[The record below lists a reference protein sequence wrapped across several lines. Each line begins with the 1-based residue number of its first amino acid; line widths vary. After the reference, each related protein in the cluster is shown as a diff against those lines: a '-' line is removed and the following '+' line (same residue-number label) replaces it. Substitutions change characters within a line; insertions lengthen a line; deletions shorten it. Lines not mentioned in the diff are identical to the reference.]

1 MFGTKRQFGRNLSN
15 VQRPALSTKQQPPLK
30 KARTQA
36 EIPTAVAKP
45 TTRTRAAASKS
56 TAAVRRR
63 PAATKSQTSLLE
75 HYGAPAETVAPAW
88 SGEMNPCEDVSD
100 NEMDDAMSI
109 DMTGPAVE
117 HEDIDRY
124 DTHDPQFVSEYI
136 NDIMAFL
143 REKELAHQISHDYCD
158 RQQEIKPRQRNHL
171 IRWMA
176 EVYVQLKLLAET
188 YFLAVNIVD
197 QVLDNCLVSRKKIH
211 LIGVAAMFIASKYE
225 ETWAPPLNDLLVC
238 CDYAFTDKDILRMER
253 EILNRIDFNLAIP
266 APIHFL
272 RRYSKAGHSDGLTH
286 TIAKFLTEMT
296 CQSYAMLQFLP
307 SQIAAAAVL
316 MARQI
321 QGGYDELWDN
331 NLRFYSGYEAQDLVQ
346 CGQTLTMCI
355 LKELRSNR
363 GTCAVIRKYS
373 DTKLLGVAKTVI
385 RVLTQ
390 GQ

>member
-1 MFGTKRQFGRNLSN
+1 MG
-15 VQRPALSTKQQPPLK
+15 
-30 KARTQA
+30 
-36 EIPTAVAKP
+36 
-45 TTRTRAAASKS
+45 
-56 TAAVRRR
+56 
-63 PAATKSQTSLLE
+63 
-75 HYGAPAETVAPAW
+75 
-88 SGEMNPCEDVSD
+88 
-100 NEMDDAMSI
+100 
-109 DMTGPAVE
+109 
-117 HEDIDRY
+117 DIDRY

-136 NDIMAFL
+136 NEIMAFL
-143 REKELAHQISHDYCD
+143 REKELAHQISADYCD
-158 RQQEIKPRQRNHL
+158 RQQEIKPRQRNQL

-176 EVYVQLKLLAET
+176 EVYFQLKLLSET

-197 QVLDNCLVSRKKIH
+197 QVLDSCLVSKKKLH
-211 LIGVAAMFIASKYE
+211 LIGVTALFVASKYE
-225 ETWAPPLNDLLVC
+225 ETWAPPLNDLRIC
-238 CDYAFTDKDILRMER
+238 CNFIFSEEEILRMER
-253 EILNRIDFNLAIP
+253 EILNRINFNLCIP

-296 CQSYAMLQFLP
+296 CQSYSMLQFLP

-331 NLRFYSGYEAQDLVQ
+331 NLRHYSGYEAQDLVQ

-355 LKELRSNR
+355 LKEVRSNR

-373 DTKLLGVAKTVI
+373 GSKLSRVADMVA
-385 RVLTQ
+385 RVLTR

>member
-15 VQRPALSTKQQPPLK
+15 VQRPVLSTKQQPPLK
-30 KARTQA
+30 KARTQT
-36 EIPTAVAKP
+36 EIPTVVAKT
-45 TTRTRAAASKS
+45 TTRTRAPLSKS
-56 TAAVRRR
+56 TAATRR
-63 PAATKSQTSLLE
+63 PAATKSQTSLLNQS
-75 HYGAPAETVAPAW
+75 YDAQPAPTWTRDMSMGDEVL
-88 SGEMNPCEDVSD
+88 SD

-109 DMTGPAVE
+109 DMPAVE

-158 RQQEIKPRQRNHL
+158 RQQDIKPRQRNHL
-171 IRWMA
+171 VRWMA

-238 CDYAFTDKDILRMER
+238 CDYAFTDQDILRMER

-296 CQSYAMLQFLP
+296 CQSYSMLQFLP

-321 QGGYDELWDN
+321 QGGYEELWDN
-331 NLRFYSGYEAQDLVQ
+331 NLRHYSGYEAQDLVQ

-355 LKELRSNR
+355 LKEVRSNR

-373 DTKLLGVAKTVI
+373 GSKLLGVADTVI

-390 GQ
+390 GR